1 MVSVNSMIKIPMIK
15 KSTKE
20 PSKWLYIVL
29 FITLGI
35 TIWTALHKEN
45 PSDEAIELV
54 PNKFATNTKN
64 HHSPS
69 VRNSQHENIQ
79 TNKTESV
86 GDSSSLI
93 PWEGLQREPLVSTP
107 HDAFKVHSWVVIPPA
122 KKVKP
127 LPPPPPVAPNTPF
140 IYAGKLENSPKGT
153 QVFLL
158 GNNKLYS
165 VVMGEKVDM
174 QWRLDSEDANTLQFT
189 YLPLN
194 LKQVLSKSAKQTAP
208 IAEEINQ

>member
-1 MVSVNSMIKIPMIK
+1 MVSVNSTIKIPMMK
-15 KSTKE
+15 KSTNE
-20 PSKWLYIVL
+20 SSKWLYIVL

-54 PNKFATNTKN
+54 PNKFASNTKN

-69 VRNSQHENIQ
+69 VRNSQHDNIQ

-86 GDSSSLI
+86 SNSYSLI
-93 PWEGLQREPLVSTP
+93 PWQGLQREPLVSTP
-107 HDAFKVHSWVVIPPA
+107 HDAFKVHSWVVITPA

>member
-15 KSTKE
+15 KSTNGS
-20 PSKWLYIVL
+20 SKWLYIVL

-45 PSDEAIELV
+45 PSDEVIELV
-54 PNKFATNTKN
+54 PNKFATNTKS

-69 VRNSQHENIQ
+69 VGNSQYENNQ

-86 GDSSSLI
+86 SNSYSLI
-93 PWEGLQREPLVSTP
+93 PWEGLQREPLLSTP

-158 GNNKLYS
+158 SN
-165 VVMGEKVDM
+165 KVDM
-174 QWRLDSEDANTLQFT
+174 QWRLDSEDANALQFT

-194 LKQVLSKSAKQTAP
+194 LKQVLSKSAKQMAP

>member
-1 MVSVNSMIKIPMIK
+1 MVSVNSMIKTPMIK
-15 KSTKE
+15 KSTNE
-20 PSKWLYIVL
+20 SSKWLYIVL

-69 VRNSQHENIQ
+69 VRNSQHENAQ
-79 TNKTESV
+79 TNETESI
-86 GDSSSLI
+86 SNSFSLI
-93 PWEGLQREPLVSTP
+93 PWERLQREPLVNTP

>member
-1 MVSVNSMIKIPMIK
+1 MIKIPMM
-15 KSTKE
+15 KSSNNE
-20 PSKWLYIVL
+20 SNKWLYIVL

-45 PSDEAIELV
+45 PSDEAVELV
-54 PNKFATNTKN
+54 PDKFVTNTNN
-64 HHSPS
+64 HQSPR
-69 VRNSQHENIQ
+69 VRNSQHEIIQ
-79 TNKTESV
+79 TNKSESI
-86 GDSSSLI
+86 SNSYNLI
-93 PWEGLQREPLVSTP
+93 PWQGLQREPLVNTP

-140 IYAGKLENSPKGT
+140 IYAGKLENYPKGT

-174 QWRLDSEDANTLQFT
+174 QWRLDSEDASALQFT

-194 LKQVLSKSAKQTAP
+194 LKQVLSKSAKQVVP
-208 IAEEINQ
+208 IAEEMNQ